1 LKWIFG
7 RLESSFVSISCPI
20 AIGICAIMLMEG
32 MSQLFRRGVILQLT
46 TYNFFWKDLKK
57 VGETL
62 FQNIGAK
69 KSKIADENE

>member
-1 LKWIFG
+1 
-7 RLESSFVSISCPI
+7 
-20 AIGICAIMLMEG
+20 MEG

-46 TYNFFWKDLKK
+46 TYNFVWKDLKK